1 MPLLGI
7 QHKVH
12 ATPALAVQRSIGIL
26 GQLLYLLG
34 DDSRQISRTK
44 ILCFI
49 TVVFV
54 LIVLLS
60 TLWYHYFDDWQ
71 CPRIIACPQHA
82 DGQLSTINKLLS
94 HYDMVILFVEGKC
107 CFALIG

>member
-34 DDSRQISRTK
+34 DVSRQISRTK

-54 LIVLLS
+54 LIVIQS

-71 CPRIIACPQHA
+71 CPRISARPQHG
-82 DGQLSTINKLLS
+82 DGQLSPINKLLS
-94 HYDMVILFVEGKC
+94 QYGMVILFGQGRSE
-107 CFALIG
+107 